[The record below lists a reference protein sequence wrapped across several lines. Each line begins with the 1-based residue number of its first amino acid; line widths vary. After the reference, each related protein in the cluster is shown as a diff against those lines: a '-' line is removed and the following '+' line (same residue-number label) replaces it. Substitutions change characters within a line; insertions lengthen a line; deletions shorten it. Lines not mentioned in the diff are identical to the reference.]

1 MEGKKVEILFYSSD
15 HLENESESLKKVSF
29 PREAVCSFVGLLG
42 ENLSRRTF
50 KNLRAGYAMIS
61 LLPVLGVVLTVVQK
75 RIDR

>member
-1 MEGKKVEILFYSSD
+1 M
-15 HLENESESLKKVSF
+15 SF

-61 LLPVLGVVLTVVQK
+61 LLAVLGVVLTVVQK
-75 RIDR
+75 RLEDR